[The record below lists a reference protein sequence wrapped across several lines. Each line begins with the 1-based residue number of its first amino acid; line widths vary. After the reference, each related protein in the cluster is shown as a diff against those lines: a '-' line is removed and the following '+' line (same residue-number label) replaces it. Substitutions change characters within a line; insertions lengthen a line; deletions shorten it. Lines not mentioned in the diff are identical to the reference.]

1 MHPFPH
7 RYTVSALAASAG
19 VVTLR
24 SRDLEDIQSTAP
36 PEFGGPEGNW
46 SPETLL
52 VAAVADC
59 FVLSFKAIA
68 GASRLE
74 WLEIDCG
81 GEGVLEKTDTGT
93 RFTHINLNVHL
104 RVPAGA
110 DVARAERLLE
120 KAEKAC
126 LVSNSLTSEMHLTL
140 RVSS

>member
-7 RYTVSALAASAG
+7 RYTVNALAASTG

-24 SRDLEDIQSTAP
+24 SRELEDIQSSPP
-36 PEFGGPEGNW
+36 PEFGGTAGNW
-46 SPETLL
+46 SPETLF

-59 FVLSFKAIA
+59 FVLSFRAIA
-68 GASRLE
+68 TASRLE

-81 GEGVLEKTDTGT
+81 AEGVLEKTDTGM
-93 RFTHINLNVHL
+93 RFTAINIEAHL
-104 RVPAGA
+104 RVPPGA

-120 KAEKAC
+120 KSEKAC
-126 LVSNSLTSEMHLTL
+126 LVSNSLNFQVHLQC

>member
-7 RYTVSALAASAG
+7 RYAVSALAVPAG

-24 SRDLEDIQSTAP
+24 SRELEDIQSSAP

-59 FVLSFKAIA
+59 FVLSFRAIA
-68 GASRLE
+68 SASRLE

-93 RFTHINLNVHL
+93 RFTHINLEVRL
-104 RVPAGA
+104 RVPPGA

-126 LVSNSLTSEMHLTL
+126 LVSNSLNSEVHLTL
-140 RVSS
+140 HVSA